1 MNNNLN
7 GNNLKLVDV
16 NAEMALIGC
25 LIEEP
30 NIFDDLVSVCPK
42 PVDLLTDLKCIDFML
57 AFSVLHHKGEKV
69 IDSVSVN
76 SYLQKKG
83 KINLILF
90 GDECTNRC
98 PSPLNWKY
106 YLSILQDL
114 ATLRE
119 TKNACLNAIT
129 QIDGSSNSNPT
140 SVINDISTRFEDLTN
155 NNDSKKISSY
165 SDTAGEAVE
174 FLEGCYKRKGSISG
188 ITTGIKKLNKLLDG
202 LHDGEL
208 IIVAARP
215 SVGKTS
221 LANKMADSAAMAGK
235 NVLFFSIE
243 MSRPQIMLRSIC
255 SNSELN
261 YRQILDGEVSRED
274 FPRITKGVH
283 EVSKL
288 PVFVDDSPSITIPE
302 IRAKTKRFKRSHGV
316 DLVVIDYLQ
325 IVTAHKKFE
334 TRALEIADYTKCLK
348 SLAREL
354 NIPVVCLSQLSRE
367 SARAERKPRLS
378 DLRDSGAIE
387 QDADVVILLHRDHSV
402 DNFQNQPYPLSL
414 IVAKQRNGPV
424 GDVDVEFVPQY
435 TKIKD
440 IGFIPSAIDGNP
452 RDSFGYPT

>member
-7 GNNLKLVDV
+7 GINLKLVDV

-42 PVDLLTDLKCIDFML
+42 PVDLLTDLNCIDFML

-90 GDECTNRC
+90 GDECSKRC
-98 PSPLNWKY
+98 PSPINWKY

-119 TKNACLNAIT
+119 TKNACLNAIS

-140 SVINDISTRFEDLTN
+140 SVINDISSRFENLTN

-165 SDTAGEAVE
+165 SDTAGEAVD

-188 ITTGIKKLNKLLDG
+188 ITTGIKKLNKVLDG
-202 LHDGEL
+202 LHNGEL
-208 IIVAARP
+208 I
-215 SVGKTS
+215 TS
-221 LANKMADSAAMAGK
+221 LANKISDSAAAEGK

-255 SNSELN
+255 AHSELN
-261 YRQILDGEVSRED
+261 YRQILDGEVSPKD
-274 FPRITKGVH
+274 FTRINEGVH
-283 EVSKL
+283 KISKL
-288 PVFVDDSPSITIPE
+288 PVYVDDSPSISVPE

-440 IGFIPSAIDGNP
+440 VGLIPSAIDGSP